1 MNLAPR
7 AGAVMLSLAILMVM
21 LTASPVATTNQLMES
36 RLPPP
41 TPL

>member
-7 AGAVMLSLAILMVM
+7 AGAVMLSLATLMVM
-21 LTASPVATTNQLMES
+21 LTASPVATTNPLMES
-36 RLPPP
+36 RLPPT